1 MTAGSI
7 SPGKAE
13 RSIAIKAISGYY
25 SYRNTDIVLLDGWNE
40 KMYHIEL
47 DYGKGGFACIPA
59 LKGEV
64 FPLCPRK
71 INNPQVN
78 R

>member
-1 MTAGSI
+1 MLG
-7 SPGKAE
+7 
-13 RSIAIKAISGYY
+13 
-25 SYRNTDIVLLDGWNE
+25 YRNTDIVLLDGWNE